1 MITWVI
7 MAVLAIAVIGVL
19 LWPLFK
25 TPAAVQDR
33 AAYDMTIFQDQ
44 LKEVDRDIERGVLT
58 PTEADA
64 ARLEIQRRILAADKA
79 PAETHAAGSR
89 RTRMIA
95 AAVVAVVVPVIAAGI
110 YLKVGTPGLM
120 GGVSEDAAREAAQ
133 NAEINRMITELAAKV
148 EKDPKDVDSA
158 ALLARSYAMTGQFPE
173 AVNAFKHLLVLDPS
187 SVNFASYGEA
197 AVYANDGKVNKESH
211 DAFVKALTLDR
222 EEPRARF
229 YLGQEQADNRA
240 FENAL
245 SIWRELVDT
254 SPGDAPWLAM
264 VKDRMADAAKELNIP
279 VMASDP
285 KHALELIPTEE
296 LALARVQA
304 AAPPA
309 ALMPLGPMGG
319 PMAAP
324 AAPKAPEQ
332 MPPETIKMIEGMVG
346 GLAAR
351 LEASPND
358 YDGWLMLGRSYTV
371 LKKFDD
377 AKNAYDKAAALKPG
391 DAEPRIQYM
400 ASLMGVLDPA
410 AEGPLPQNVSDAAAA
425 VLKLDPKQPDALYV
439 SGLARVKAGDKA
451 GARTYFTQ
459 AKATLPA
466 DSPLKA
472 YVDRQLQTLDE
483 TR

>member
-7 MAVLAIAVIGVL
+7 MGLVAVVVIGVL

-44 LKEVDRDIERGVLT
+44 LKEVDRDVERGVLT

-79 PAETHAAGSR
+79 PAETHATDSR
-89 RTRMIA
+89 RQRMIA

-110 YLKVGTPGLM
+110 YLKVGTPGLI
-120 GGVSEDAAREAAQ
+120 GGLTGGAPESAAGEAAE

-158 ALLARSYAMTGQFPE
+158 ALLARSYAMTGKFAE

-222 EEPRARF
+222 EEPRSRF
-229 YLGQEQADNRA
+229 YLGQEQADNKA
-240 FENAL
+240 YENAL
-245 SIWRELVDT
+245 SIWRDLVDT
-254 SPGDAPWLAM
+254 APGDATWLPM
-264 VKDRMADAAKELNIP
+264 VKERMADAAKELNIP

-296 LALARVQA
+296 LAMARVQA

-309 ALMPLGPMGG
+309 ALMPM
-319 PMAAP
+319 AP

-351 LEASPND
+351 LEANPSD
-358 YDGWLMLGRSYTV
+358 YDSWLMLGRSYTV

-410 AEGPLPQNVSDAAAA
+410 ADGPLPQNVSDAAAA

-459 AKATLPA
+459 AKATMPA

-483 TR
+483 TH